1 MAILNPTITKEGLK
15 DFISTYYTNSVI
27 VVFLVNDNL
36 GELTPES
43 TFSSVVG
50 LELYPSNGYTRKI
63 ITVGE
68 PTTINENNTIFA
80 FAESNKV
87 LFTATNGNI
96 PLFTHVVIAK
106 NTSTTPRDTNGTLIR
121 IEPVSESG
129 IYLNNGESYEYQFE
143 VEFSLEYD

>member
-1 MAILNPTITKEGLK
+1 MAITNPTVTKEGLR

-27 VVFLVNDNL
+27 TVFLINDHS
-36 GELTPES
+36 GILTPDS

-63 ITVGE
+63 ISVGE
-68 PTTINENNTIFA
+68 ATILNENNTIFA

-106 NTSTTPRDTNGTLIR
+106 NTSTTPGNTDGTLIR
-121 IEPVSESG
+121 IEPIAESG
-129 IYLNNGESYEYQFE
+129 MMLKNGESYEYQFQ
-143 VEFSLEYD
+143 VEFSLEYE